1 MKFNFK
7 TELRLDIRSIAAL
20 QKYNFTHTISDYK
33 ITTFI
38 LYRSVF
44 FNYIAFYLFILSS
57 KRISDM
63 LPAT

>member
-7 TELRLDIRSIAAL
+7 TELHLDIRSIAAL

-44 FNYIAFYLFILSS
+44 
-57 KRISDM
+57 
-63 LPAT
+63 

>member
-7 TELRLDIRSIAAL
+7 TELRLDIAAL

-44 FNYIAFYLFILSS
+44 
-57 KRISDM
+57 
-63 LPAT
+63 

>member
-7 TELRLDIRSIAAL
+7 TELRLNIRSIAAL

-38 LYRSVF
+38 SYRSVF
-44 FNYIAFYLFILSS
+44 
-57 KRISDM
+57 
-63 LPAT
+63 